1 MKDSP
6 KQNIVNLGNGISG
19 ITAAR
24 HLRKRTDRPITI
36 ISEEHPFFFSR
47 TALKYVYMGHMP
59 FEATQPYENDF

>member
-6 KQNIVNLGNGISG
+6 KKNIVILGNGISG

-36 ISEEHPFFFSR
+36 ISEEHPLFFFKDGTNVCLYGTYAVRSNA
-47 TALKYVYMGHMP
+47 ALRK
-59 FEATQPYENDF
+59 